1 MRKKVL
7 SLQELEERVLESER
21 RYTSRAKAE
30 QDARNKQITMDDF
43 FQITIIKKS
52 LIIL

>member
-1 MRKKVL
+1 MRKKVI
-7 SLQELEERVLESER
+7 SLQELEARVLESER
-21 RYTSRAKAE
+21 CYNNR
-30 QDARNKQITMDDF
+30 ARNKQITIDDF

>member
-1 MRKKVL
+1 MRNKVI
-7 SLQELEERVLESER
+7 SLLELEAKVLESEMKSSLKKSKR
-21 RYTSRAKAE
+21 
-30 QDARNKQITMDDF
+30 ITMDDF